1 MVICWFLLYY
11 DGRGGPG
18 RSIKNEA
25 FSFPFKFL
33 ENVELNMTSLFVS
46 YNIVHQKSLN
56 IYEILHENFLKLLF

>member
-1 MVICWFLLYY
+1 MLIFAVY

-18 RSIKNEA
+18 RSSEA

-33 ENVELNMTSLFVS
+33 ENIELNMTSLFVF